1 MAGLVKGK
9 TDGFYPF
16 PTENLGCYK
25 LQHAVCGPGE
35 TGLGGLQSKVSV
47 ALTCWVVPSIPQH
60 WHGGSARGIFPEGG
74 REMRVNLRRGK
85 HLGR

>member
-1 MAGLVKGK
+1 MDVVAGLVKGK

-47 ALTCWVVPSIPQH
+47 ALTMLGGTQH
-60 WHGGSARGIFPEGG
+60 PPALAWR
-74 REMRVNLRRGK
+74 K
-85 HLGR
+85 C